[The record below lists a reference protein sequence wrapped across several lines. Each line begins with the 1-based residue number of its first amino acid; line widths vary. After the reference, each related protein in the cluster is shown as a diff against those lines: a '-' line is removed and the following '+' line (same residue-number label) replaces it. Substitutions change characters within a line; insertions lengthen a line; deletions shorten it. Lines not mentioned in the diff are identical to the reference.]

1 MIALETWVIKG
12 YHAFFV
18 IKTIRPGTD
27 NDPTPALYSI
37 AFEGKQMDQSDQKSC
52 TNYISTPR
60 VRSSRSSDHAVAGR
74 RSASGAGH
82 ART

>member
-18 IKTIRPGTD
+18 IKTIRLGTD

-60 VRSSRSSDHAVAGR
+60 VRSSHTSNLLSQYLINLAEKC
-74 RSASGAGH
+74 
-82 ART
+82 